1 MPPAPAAASP
11 PSASSNSTLNS
22 DSSVG
27 GTVPERR
34 SGRERLQDGILRRME
49 SLRARRKRTQ
59 KAPRDD
65 SSSYFS
71 ASDASGSPRAARQA
85 RDDSG
90 ALSDGEHS
98 PPLFRALP
106 APGKPAKDAN
116 SNVCEGSDAVDFLQ
130 TSSPKLSRHRG
141 GSLRVGQSH
150 GAGWRSSSLNMG
162 KESQGYRRKLQ
173 GEWCLGVWLV

>member
-1 MPPAPAAASP
+1 MPQASSAASP

-27 GTVPERR
+27 GTAPERR

-59 KAPRDD
+59 KAPTRDD

-71 ASDASGSPRAARQA
+71 ASDASASPRAARQG

-98 PPLFRALP
+98 PPLFRAL
-106 APGKPAKDAN
+106 ATPGKPAKDAN
-116 SNVCEGSDAVDFLQ
+116 SNVCDGSDVVDFLQ

-173 GEWCLGVWLV
+173 GE